1 LQFYGDLKWR
11 FKSKSS
17 KLDLLNGNSTCKY
30 INISQMDGY
39 IRKKRKQQNKLSE
52 NNLLGQGANGDSD
65 RDSDQKR
72 KLL

>member
-1 LQFYGDLKWR
+1 
-11 FKSKSS
+11 
-17 KLDLLNGNSTCKY
+17 
-30 INISQMDGY
+30 MDGY

-65 RDSDQKR
+65 RDSVQKR